1 MHKTFTVHGPVQ
13 LDVRLPSGAVD
24 VDATLADRVEIEL
37 LASDE
42 DAQRLVD
49 AARIDLRE
57 AGGRT
62 EILVDVPQ
70 RSGGL
75 GLSMLFGRQGIGCRV
90 RCPSGS
96 ALKART
102 RSAEITAGPEL
113 GSVDVATASGDVELG
128 DVHGDLSAKTAS
140 GDVRV
145 GAVDGRASI
154 ATASG
159 DLVLDRAGGRLA
171 ANTASGDIVVGEA
184 LADAKA
190 NTASG
195 DVRLASVQSGQV
207 SVNSA
212 SGDVAIAVRRGSR
225 AHLDCTTVSG
235 DARSELELSGG
246 EPDGDGPFVEIR
258 ARTVSGDIRI
268 TRAQEVHA

>member
-1 MHKTFTVHGPVQ
+1 MQKSFTVEGPVQ

-24 VDATLADRVEIEL
+24 VDATLEGRVEIEL

-42 DAQRLVD
+42 ESQRLVD

-57 AGGRT
+57 AGGRS
-62 EILVDVPQ
+62 EVLIDVPL
-70 RSGGL
+70 RMGGFS
-75 GLSMLFGRQGIGCRV
+75 LSTLFGRQGVGCRV

-96 ALKART
+96 SLKART
-102 RSAEITAGPEL
+102 KSAEISAGPEL

-128 DVHGDLSAKTAS
+128 EVHGDLSAKTAS
-140 GDVRV
+140 GDVR
-145 GAVDGRASI
+145 ARSVDGRTSI

-159 DLVLDRAGGRLA
+159 DLSLDRACGQLA
-171 ANTASGDIVVGEA
+171 ANTASGDIAVGEA

-195 DVRLASVQSGQV
+195 DVRLGSVRAGQV

-212 SGDVAIAVRRGSR
+212 SGDVAIGVQRGSS

-235 DARSELELSGG
+235 DARSELELTGD
-246 EPDGDGPFVEIR
+246 EPGGDGPFVEIR

>member
-75 GLSMLFGRQGIGCRV
+75 GLSSLFGRQGIGCRV

-171 ANTASGDIVVGEA
+171 ANTASGDIMVGEA

-235 DARSELELSGG
+235 DARSELELSGD